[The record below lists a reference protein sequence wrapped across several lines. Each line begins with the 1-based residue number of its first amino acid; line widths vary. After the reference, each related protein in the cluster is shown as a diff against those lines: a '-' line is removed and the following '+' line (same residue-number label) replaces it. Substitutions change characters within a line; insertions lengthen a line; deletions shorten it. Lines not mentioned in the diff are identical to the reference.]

1 MENLICAF
9 WFRFFIV
16 IFLFHMLCKGIST
29 WCKSKIS
36 SCCFFRRQGECKIRL
51 CNPGGGKL
59 LLRPSASYNK
69 YCEESHLETCQS
81 SLSLNTL
88 TIFSKK
94 PHCRG
99 SRWGVGRLQVHGICS
114 CRLVHSEVVEA
125 WSNSKRSCLSWFR
138 NLACGDSIGSNRIEI
153 H

>member
-1 MENLICAF
+1 MSV
-9 WFRFFIV
+9 RFACV
-16 IFLFHMLCKGIST
+16 IPVVESFSSDLLQAIIS
-29 WCKSKIS
+29 
-36 SCCFFRRQGECKIRL
+36 
-51 CNPGGGKL
+51 
-59 LLRPSASYNK
+59 

-99 SRWGVGRLQVHGICS
+99 SRCGVGRLQVHGICS

-125 WSNSKRSCLSWFR
+125 
-138 NLACGDSIGSNRIEI
+138 
-153 H
+153 